1 MAEKE
6 PNWDKY
12 MAGLTLRQLVD
23 AAPNGGAFERIS
35 VYSPGREW
43 LLLASLD
50 IAVRT
55 SDAGELKR
63 VLHYLVDKYARS
75 IREGGYQYKYAWEA
89 HVEFFE
95 VCSLLAGL
103 DDEPED
109 YLDPDAVLVSLLKER
124 LDARR

>member
-1 MAEKE
+1 MSERE
-6 PNWDKY
+6 PDWDRY
-12 MAGLTLRQLVD
+12 MSGLTLRQLVD
-23 AAPNGGAFERIS
+23 ASPNGGAFERIS

-50 IAVRT
+50 VAVRT
-55 SDAGELKR
+55 ADAAGLKR
-63 VLHYLVDKYARS
+63 MLPQLVDKYARS
-75 IREGGYQYKYAWEA
+75 VREGGYQFKYAWEA

-109 YLDPDAVLVSLLKER
+109 YLDPDAVLVSLLQER